1 MASDSASDY
10 GGMKMNTF
18 RDLLEILREMVGFL
32 IITAASLAFTL
43 WGIGSIIDYA
53 GRIIYG

>member
-1 MASDSASDY
+1 
-10 GGMKMNTF
+10 MKMNTF

>member
-1 MASDSASDY
+1 
-10 GGMKMNTF
+10 MKMNTF

-43 WGIGSIIDYA
+43 WGMGSLLEHAQTIIG
-53 GRIIYG
+53 GGVG